1 VEPGEALESLLA
13 APRWIWPAVVGL
25 FVVNSGLYVWRVD
38 VLMAER
44 LPFWAGLRA
53 VLVANFAGIALP
65 TGAAEAA
72 KVLTLAEYIGGVD
85 RSLATIVASRLV
97 ELVIWAG
104 LLVWAAVFVLPGRL
118 DVLVP
123 VAWVFALGMLGAAGG
138 GALVPRLAPG
148 LVRRLPARAGG
159 FLGRVTAAMALVGE
173 RPGGVLVCAA
183 LTVVF
188 AACNCFTVW
197 VILGAHGVSISYPD
211 TLGLIPTLDIF
222 LSLPLSPSG
231 VGVREAVFLNALA
244 PYGATAATAL
254 AVGYTRWWGHLGRAA
269 IGGVLFVLGRRK
281 RD

>member
-138 GALVPRLAPG
+138 GALVP
-148 LVRRLPARAGG
+148 GG
-159 FLGRVTAAMALVGE
+159 GGCGGGGGG
-173 RPGGVLVCAA
+173 PGGGSRRR
-183 LTVVF
+183 
-188 AACNCFTVW
+188 W
-197 VILGAHGVSISYPD
+197 
-211 TLGLIPTLDIF
+211 
-222 LSLPLSPSG
+222 
-231 VGVREAVFLNALA
+231 
-244 PYGATAATAL
+244 
-254 AVGYTRWWGHLGRAA
+254 RWWGSGPAGCWCA
-269 IGGVLFVLGRRK
+269 RR
-281 RD
+281 